1 MCDRRLSLQP
11 ENIGII
17 APYQKQVQKIRIAL
31 KLLGVVNN
39 KDATK
44 IVVGSTEQFQGQ
56 ERRVIILST
65 VRASQEFVESDAR
78 HSLGFLSNKK
88 RFNVAITRAQALLIV
103 IGHPQVLATEPS
115 WRALLKHCHDNGG
128 CIGVPVTPF
137 LIGDGAAAEGGVHAD
152 ADAEL
157 DALNRRLAC
166 LEVDPEEPSGMV
178 LQEGV
183 SFQRE
188 E

>member
-1 MCDRRLSLQP
+1 MQP
-11 ENIGII
+11 QDIGII

-31 KLLGVVNN
+31 RLLGVVNS

-44 IVVGSTEQFQGQ
+44 IIVGSTEQFQGQ

-78 HSLGFLSNKK
+78 HSLGFLSNAK

-103 IGHPQVLATEPS
+103 VGHPQVLAAEQS

-128 CIGVPVTPF
+128 CTGVPVAP
-137 LIGDGAAAEGGVHAD
+137 LLVEDGAAAEGESHAD
-152 ADAEL
+152 TDAQL
-157 DALNRRLAC
+157 DALSQRLAR
-166 LEVDPEEPSGMV
+166 LEVDSQETSDKV
-178 LQEGV
+178 QQEGV
-183 SFQRE
+183 GFRRE